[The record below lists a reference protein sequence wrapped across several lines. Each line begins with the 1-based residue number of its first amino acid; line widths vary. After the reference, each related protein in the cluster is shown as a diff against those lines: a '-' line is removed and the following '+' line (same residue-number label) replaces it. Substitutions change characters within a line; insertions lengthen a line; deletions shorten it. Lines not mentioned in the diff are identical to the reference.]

1 MGNVAKLFL
10 NLVYILMITQYL
22 FLQDLNQKYD
32 TLSIGSKLPEGTPI
46 LTFVPS
52 IMTEVM
58 NLFAFLSTKMVV
70 GSILDNH
77 LFFVF
82 VL

>member
-1 MGNVAKLFL
+1 
-10 NLVYILMITQYL
+10 MIIQYL

-32 TLSIGSKLPEGTPI
+32 TLSIGSKLPEGATI